1 MGIEKQGSKPTGFI
15 GKIVGLMMNKY
26 HTSLYID
33 YFKDNLPRD
42 NSTILDIGCGGGK
55 FLKYLSKKNNS
66 YLLYGLDHSLEMVTL
81 SQKINKQAIDQKRVE
96 IFQGSV
102 TMIPLDNSQL
112 DLVTAFETVQFWPE
126 INNSFKEISRVLK
139 QGGEFLII
147 NRYPPE
153 NSKWWKMAKIKSDK
167 EYRLQFE
174 NNGFY
179 KISIDL
185 NFKNGWIIVKGTKQ

>member
-1 MGIEKQGSKPTGFI
+1 MGIEKQGLKPTGFI
-15 GKIVGLMMNKY
+15 GKIFGLMMNKY
-26 HTSLYID
+26 HTSFYIN
-33 YFKDNLPRD
+33 YFKNNLPKD

-55 FLKYLSKKNNS
+55 FLNYLSKKNNS
-66 YLLYGLDHSLEMVTL
+66 YLLYGLDHSEEMVTL
-81 SQKINKQAIDQKRVE
+81 SQKINRQAIAQKRVE

-112 DLVTAFETVQFWPE
+112 DLVTAFETVQFWTNINDSFRE
-126 INNSFKEISRVLK
+126 IIRVLK
-139 QGGEFLII
+139 KGGDFLII

-174 NNGFY
+174 NSGFD

-185 NFKNGWIIVKGTKQ
+185 KYKKGWIIIKGTKQ

>member
-26 HTSLYID
+26 HTSFYIK
-33 YFKDNLPRD
+33 YFRNNLPED
-42 NSTILDIGCGGGK
+42 NSMILDVGCGGGK
-55 FLKYLSKKNNS
+55 FLNYLSEKNNS
-66 YLLYGLDHSLEMVTL
+66 YMLYGLDHSEEMVIL
-81 SQKINKQAIDQKRVE
+81 SQEVNREGINQKRVE

-112 DLVTAFETVQFWPE
+112 DLVTAFETVQFWPD
-126 INNSFKEISRVLK
+126 INDSFKEIFRVLK

-147 NRYPPE
+147 NRYPSE
-153 NSKWWKMAKIKSDK
+153 KSKWWKMAKIKSDK

-174 NNGFY
+174 NNGFG
-179 KISIDL
+179 KIVIDL
-185 NFKNGWIIVKGTKQ
+185 NFKKGWILVKGTK